1 MSAQAQPALPTRFD
15 AARTVIEQ
23 AIAARAFPGAAWGI
37 LHNGEIT
44 LDSAGRFTYDAA
56 SPAVMPSTVF
66 DLASITKVVV
76 TTALAMLLYDRRI
89 LSLDTLLGDILP
101 GFVIGMRPGSQKRH
115 VTLRSLLA
123 HSSGLPGYVPLFE
136 QHHSPEGMLR
146 AALHLPLEADPNTRA
161 EYSDIGFILLGK
173 ALEVLSGDILSRLFA
188 REIAAP
194 LELQAATFCPP
205 TAARPHI
212 PPTEDDTTFRH
223 RIIQGEVQDENCYA
237 LGSVAGHAGLF
248 ANARDVLRFAACI
261 LAEGRTASGRQLF
274 QPDTV
279 RLFATRQSAPAGT
292 TRALGWDTPSQPSSS
307 GSHFSSSAIGH
318 LGYAGTSLWIDPER
332 NLAVVLLTNRTWPSR
347 NRPDGSSD
355 LIKQVRPAFHD
366 AIATE
371 L

>member
-1 MSAQAQPALPTRFD
+1 MSAQPQPASPARLA
-15 AARTVIEQ
+15 AARAVVEE

-37 LHNGEIT
+37 LHNGEVT
-44 LDSAGRFTYDAA
+44 VDSAGRFTYDDA
-56 SPAVMPSTVF
+56 SPAVTPATVF
-66 DLASITKVVV
+66 DLASVTKVVV
-76 TTALAMLLYDRRI
+76 TTALAMLLYDRRM
-89 LSLDTLLGDILP
+89 LSLDALLGDILP
-101 GFVIGMRPGSQKRH
+101 GFIIGMAPGSQKRR

-136 QHHSPEGMLR
+136 QHHTPAAMLR
-146 AALHLPLEADPNTRA
+146 AALQVPLEAAPNSRA

-173 ALEVLSGDILSRLFA
+173 ALEVLSGEILSGLFA
-188 REIAAP
+188 REVAAP
-194 LELQAATFCPP
+194 LDLQTATFCPP
-205 TAARPHI
+205 PAARPHI

-223 RIIQGEVQDENCYA
+223 RILQGEVQDENCYA

-248 ANARDVLRFAACI
+248 ANAHDVLRFAACI

-274 QPDTV
+274 QADTV
-279 RLFATRQSAPAGT
+279 RLFATRQSTPAGT
-292 TRALGWDTPSQPSSS
+292 TRALGWDTPSPPSSS
-307 GSHFSSSAIGH
+307 GSHFSPSSIGH
-318 LGYAGTSLWIDPER
+318 LGYAGTSLWIDPTR

-366 AIATE
+366 ALAAD